1 MARQLSRATIPKHHG
16 TQNDVSLS
24 GNTNQDALNARQP
37 VLLMNT
43 HQPAAPNAPRN
54 LQAPNWHALPPKF
67 DWLPVNAL
75 NPSFMQ
81 PLSATFAA
89 AVVVSLLLSL
99 TQLIALFAPMLNLNI
114 MQRKCGL
121 ERRLPPKVTKPIIDG
136 VAVEVVRARNLK
148 TPHRPVKQP
157 NWLLVL
163 TDLDDLRITAVA
175 NHDFSSVQVGLF

>member
-24 GNTNQDALNARQP
+24 SNTNQDALNARQP
-37 VLLMNT
+37 VALMNT

-67 DWLPVNAL
+67 DWLPINAL

-81 PLSATFAA
+81 PLSTRFAA

-114 MQRKCGL
+114 MQLKCRL
-121 ERRLPPKVTKPIIDG
+121 ERRLPPKITKPIIDG
-136 VAVEVVRARNLK
+136 IAVEVVRASNLK

-157 NWLLVL
+157 NWLLML
-163 TDLDDLRITAVA
+163 TDLDYLRITAIA
-175 NHDFSSVQVGLF
+175 DHYFSRVQVGLF